1 MKGLFNKDTV
11 VLDVTS
17 RLMSAIVGAKKAQ
30 SVFDI
35 KACVEREYDGYADGE
50 FFDADSA
57 ARAAKDVL
65 EEAVSSSRTSCSK
78 VYIGVPGEFPAP
90 KFISASPGNSFPS

>member
-57 ARAAKDVL
+57 RAPRKMCLKKPFPLRVL
-65 EEAVSSSRTSCSK
+65 
-78 VYIGVPGEFPAP
+78 PAP